1 MEWVATAEEFIGRFG
16 WGARGKN
23 LGVSRMFGEGDKASL
38 SRDKCVASVRPRGI
52 LSGFLAVVP
61 GYGVVYVPPIAAKV
75 QPLRLRLRISDAL
88 LRDGAVFS
96 AYLTRETPRRL
107 ILEDVLVWQ
116 GRDVWSSMPFHE
128 RWNNLMK
135 QFVSSEF
142 RVDEALAG
150 CKVEL
155 ANYSSLATLT
165 DPGEKAVVEI
175 VPDAPRNKRLIW
187 MPAAVVPVP
196 TSSSSVDAT
205 YTARKEAGMGPDV
218 YAVYRGEERL
228 GLALVRTLAIS
239 KALRLA
245 GKPAIPIKATHNKV
259 FDKYEVLEV
268 CAA

>member
-61 GYGVVYVPPIAAKV
+61 GCGVVYVPPIAAKV
-75 QPLRLRLRISDAL
+75 PPLRLRLRISDGVAHN
-88 LRDGAVFS
+88 GAVFS

-107 ILEDVLVWQ
+107 VLEDVLVWD
-116 GRDVWSSMPFHE
+116 GRDVWSSMPFSE
-128 RWNNLMK
+128 RWSRLMK
-135 QFVSSEF
+135 QFVSNEF
-142 RVDEALAG
+142 RADETLTG

-155 ANYSSLATLT
+155 ANYVSLDALE
-165 DPGEKAVVEI
+165 DPGDKAVVEI

-187 MPAAVVPVP
+187 MPVAAPPASAPP
-196 TSSSSVDAT
+196 TDAS

-218 YAVYRGEERL
+218 YAVYCGEERL

-245 GKPAIPIKATHNKV
+245 GKPAIPIKAVHNKV

-268 CAA
+268 CAV

>member
-1 MEWVATAEEFIGRFG
+1 MEWVATAEEYIGKFG

-38 SRDKCVASVRPRGI
+38 SRDKCVAAVRPRGI

-61 GYGVVYVPPIAAKV
+61 GCGVVYVPPIAAKV
-75 QPLRLRLRISDAL
+75 QPLRLRLRISDAV

-107 ILEDVLVWQ
+107 VLEDILVWQ

-128 RWNNLMK
+128 RWSSLMK
-135 QFVSSEF
+135 QFVGSEF
-142 RVDEALAG
+142 RVDEMLAG

-155 ANYSSLATLT
+155 ASYVSLSALE

-187 MPAAVVPVP
+187 MPASAAPP
-196 TSSSSVDAT
+196 PAIEGDAT

-218 YAVYRGEERL
+218 YAVYRGEVRL

-239 KALRLA
+239 KALRLS
-245 GKPAIPIKATHNKV
+245 GKSAIPIKAVHNKV